1 MSPVLLPDAA
11 IMGKHGVGFAV
22 SSTHGPSLALVRQ
35 LGSSSK
41 GQTPFLMRETSH
53 KGDLLAFFV
62 SGEDFSS
69 TYTVDRKI
77 GEGGFGKVFEA
88 RHKSLGLARA
98 VKRMKKTDES
108 CKQSSDEIAAL
119 LALDHPHIVRLVE
132 YFDEDQYLYLVF
144 ELCTGPDLLDRINKE
159 KTGRLSEHDASVAS
173 RHMLKALQCC
183 HSHYR
188 GHYDIKPEN
197 FMYSS
202 KDLLSLKMIDLGM
215 SSHFTLRNHPKGT
228 PLYMAPEFWNGVYG
242 PEGDVWS
249 CGVVLFIMLTGEAF
263 LPDIAPEMLKY
274 EIKVRRQMQERLKWA
289 ADTCALSTL
298 ALSILGGMLQH
309 DRHARPTVREALFHP
324 FHRASY
330 DTERLDV
337 DRTRTSVFEEAI
349 AVRERL
355 PELFRAYAAEPMIK
369 KAARFVM
376 AHFGDSSEA
385 ERLAFRMLDQRGYG
399 EVSISV
405 LENDFIL
412 RAAAIPDDLEELFE
426 AIDQN
431 RDGYIGYLTFMAA
444 TLRHTMTSDANLCRI
459 AFRIL
464 DHGKD
469 GLVDGA
475 DIAAVFGHTDDH
487 EACRGLAEVD
497 PDGQVSLDRFLEL
510 MGCTD
515 AGQAWR

>member
-1 MSPVLLPDAA
+1 MARLLLPDAA
-11 IMGKHGVGFAV
+11 IAGKRGAAFCA
-22 SSTHGPSLALVRQ
+22 STHGPSLALVGQ
-35 LGSSSK
+35 LGSPRK
-41 GQTPFLMRETSH
+41 GQTPFLMLEGQH
-53 KGDLLAFFV
+53 KGDLPAFFV

-69 TYTVDRKI
+69 TYTLGCKI

-88 RHKSLGLARA
+88 RHNSLGLARA
-98 VKRMKKTDES
+98 VKRMKKTDEN

-144 ELCTGPDLLDRINKE
+144 ELCTGPDLLDRINKAA
-159 KTGRLSEHDASVAS
+159 TGRLSEYDASVAS

-197 FMYSS
+197 FMYCS
-202 KDLLSLKMIDLGM
+202 KDLMSLKMIDLGM
-215 SSHFTLRNHPKGT
+215 SSHFTKKNRPKGT

-249 CGVVLFIMLTGEAF
+249 CGVVLFTMLTGEPF
-263 LPDIAPEMLKY
+263 LPDVAPEIVKC
-274 EIKVRRQMQERLKWA
+274 EIKVRRLIQERLKWA

-298 ALSILGGMLQH
+298 ALSILSNMLQH

-337 DRTRTSVFEEAI
+337 DRTTTSVFQEAI
-349 AVRERL
+349 AVRQSL
-355 PELFRAYAAEPMIK
+355 PELFRAYAAESMLK

-376 AHFGDSSEA
+376 AHVGDGNEV

-412 RAAAIPDDLEELFE
+412 RADAIPEDLEELFE

-444 TLRHTMTSDANLCRI
+444 TLRHTMTSDANLCRV

-469 GLVDGA
+469 GLLDGA
-475 DIAAVFGHTDDH
+475 DIASVFGHADDL
-487 EACRGLAEVD
+487 EACRGLAEVC

-510 MGCTD
+510 MGCTGE
-515 AGQAWR
+515 AQT

>member
-1 MSPVLLPDAA
+1 MARLLLPDAA
-11 IMGKHGVGFAV
+11 ITGKRGAAFCA
-22 SSTHGPSLALVRQ
+22 SSQGPALALVGR
-35 LGSSSK
+35 GPARK
-41 GQTPFLMRETSH
+41 GPTPFLIQDGHH
-53 KGDLLAFFV
+53 KGDLLPFFV

-69 TYTVDRKI
+69 TYTVGRKI
-77 GEGGFGKVFEA
+77 GEGGYGKVFEA

-98 VKRMKKTDES
+98 VKRLKKTGED
-108 CKQSSDEIAAL
+108 CKLWSDEIAAL

-144 ELCTGPDLLDRINKE
+144 ELCEGPDLLDMINKAE
-159 KTGRLSEHDASVAS
+159 SGRLSEYDASVAC

-202 KDLLSLKMIDLGM
+202 KDLTDLKMIDLGM
-215 SSHFTLRNHPKGT
+215 SSQFTRRHHVKGT

-249 CGVVLFIMLTGEAF
+249 CGVVLFSMLTGEPF
-263 LPDIAPEMLKY
+263 LPDVAPEVLKY
-274 EIKVRRQMQERLKWA
+274 EVRVRGQIQERLKWA
-289 ADTCALSTL
+289 ADTCELSTM
-298 ALSILGGMLQH
+298 AMSILRDMLQH

-324 FHRASY
+324 FNRSSY
-330 DTERLDV
+330 ECEMQEPGRV
-337 DRTRTSVFEEAI
+337 QQMSPFQEAI
-349 AVRERL
+349 SVRERL
-355 PELFRAYAAEPMIK
+355 PELFRAYAAEPMLK

-376 AHFGDSSEA
+376 AHVGAGSEA

-399 EVSISV
+399 ELSISV
-405 LENDFIL
+405 WENDFIL
-412 RAAAIPDDLEELFE
+412 RAAAIPEDLEQLFE

-444 TLRHTMTSDANLCRI
+444 TLPHTMTTDSSLCKV
-459 AFRIL
+459 AFDIL

-469 GLVDGA
+469 GLLDGA
-475 DIAAVFGHTDDH
+475 DIAAVFGHDDDH
-487 EACRGLAEVD
+487 ETCRGLTEVC
-497 PDGQVSLDRFLEL
+497 PDGKVSLDRFLEL
-510 MGCTD
+510 MGSI
-515 AGQAWR
+515 

>member
-1 MSPVLLPDAA
+1 MPRLLLPDAA
-11 IMGKHGVGFAV
+11 ISGKRGVAFGT
-22 SSTHGPSLALVRQ
+22 STHGPSLALVGQ
-35 LGSSSK
+35 PGSARD
-41 GQTPFLMRETSH
+41 GDTPVLMQDNQH

-69 TYTVDRKI
+69 TYKVGRKI
-77 GEGGFGKVFEA
+77 GEGGFGKIFEA
-88 RHKSLGLARA
+88 RHNILGLARA
-98 VKRMKKTDES
+98 VKRLKKTGENCKRWGDEV
-108 CKQSSDEIAAL
+108 AAL
-119 LALDHPHIVRLVE
+119 LTLDHPHIVRLVE

-144 ELCTGPDLLDRINKE
+144 ELCEGPDLLDRINKADS
-159 KTGRLSEHDASVAS
+159 GRLCEYDASVTS

-202 KDLLSLKMIDLGM
+202 KDLTDLKMIDLGM
-215 SSHFTLRNHPKGT
+215 SSQFTHRTPVKGT
-228 PLYMAPEFWNGVYG
+228 PQYMAPEFWNGVYG
-242 PEGDVWS
+242 PEGDIWS
-249 CGVVLFIMLTGEAF
+249 CGVVLFTMLTGEPF
-263 LPDIAPEMLKY
+263 LPDVAPENLKY
-274 EIKVRRQMQERLKWA
+274 EIKVRRHMQERFKWA
-289 ADTCALSTL
+289 AETCALSTL

-309 DRHARPTVREALFHP
+309 DRHARPTVREALLHP

-330 DTERLDV
+330 DGEMLDTG
-337 DRTRTSVFEEAI
+337 RTKTSVFLEAI

-355 PELFRAYAAEPMIK
+355 PELFRAYAAEPMLK

-376 AHFGDSSEA
+376 AHVGDGSEA

-399 EVSISV
+399 EISISV

-412 RAAAIPDDLEELFE
+412 RAAAIPEDLEQLFE

-444 TLRHTMTSDANLCRI
+444 TLRHTTTSDASLCRV
-459 AFRIL
+459 AFSIL

-469 GLVDGA
+469 GLLDGA
-475 DIAAVFGHTDDH
+475 DIAAVFGHTNDV
-487 EACRGLAEVD
+487 EACRVLAEVC

-510 MGCTD
+510 MGCT
-515 AGQAWR
+515 GEG